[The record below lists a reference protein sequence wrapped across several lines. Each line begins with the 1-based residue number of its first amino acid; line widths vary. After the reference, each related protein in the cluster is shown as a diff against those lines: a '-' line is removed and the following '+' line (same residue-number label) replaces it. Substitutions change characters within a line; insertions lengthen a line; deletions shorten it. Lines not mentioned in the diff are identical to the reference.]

1 MVSSQFTDP
10 DLAAMSLKL
19 HFLLASIYQLIIFI
33 PLIYLAVRYFER
45 SRDNRKII
53 KLTAVIM
60 VPLLSFSLLDMA
72 LLLNMEQIP
81 LDSGAM
87 NMSGLF
93 IIGLVFLILW
103 RGFGLN
109 LSRSVFLT
117 VMYVVIETLA
127 WSIYEIVRPLLP
139 PYSSYEYE
147 RGKHITS
154 ALIQLGIL
162 VLPIVAWGVTR
173 LAKVKIRPEVA
184 CFFLAIVFAPVILIG
199 HGGVV
204 PIPAIM
210 VWAAIFLS
218 GFGSGFGMMT
228 LLVALFSVGIT
239 SSLLLLLYR
248 YAQRF
253 RTPAGGTAS
262 TLAAGQDG

>member
-1 MVSSQFTDP
+1 
-10 DLAAMSLKL
+10 MSFKL

-33 PLIYLAVRYFER
+33 PLMYLAVRYFER

-60 VPLLSFSLLDMA
+60 APSLSFSLVDMA

-81 LDSGAM
+81 LDNGAT
-87 NMSGLF
+87 NMSGLL

-127 WSIYEIVRPLLP
+127 WSIYGIVRPLLP
-139 PYSSYEYE
+139 PYGNYE
-147 RGKHITS
+147 RGKQITS

-173 LAKVKIRPEVA
+173 MAKVKIRPAVA
-184 CFFLAIVFAPVILIG
+184 CFFLAIVFAPVIAIG

-239 SSLLLLLYR
+239 SGLLLLLYR